1 MRLMMTMTS
10 WAVLPTSNK
19 VCYLLFLFVCVCVC
33 VDMSSFSVSIG
44 PPSDAPCAP
53 PQPADDD
60 AAPTSDA
67 TPTINE
73 VIKAFQCLIDNW
85 YCDEANCYCCDYDED
100 RDPEEIPLSELKD
113 SNYRDL
119 RVLDAYI
126 RDIRVL
132 AALN

>member
-1 MRLMMTMTS
+1 MKMRLMTTMTS

-44 PPSDAPCAP
+44 PT
-53 PQPADDD
+53 PADDD

-73 VIKAFQCLIDNW
+73 VLKAFQRLIDNW